1 MVISNPLGLGRARVW
16 TAAQLQGE
24 GGRDDE
30 TTLLGRHVAG
40 KPGLAT
46 AMSATVQAVTRG
58 AAAGVV
64 PESRADPDSLPF
76 RGRTAIRIVPDLGI
90 ASVFEPSRSWRD
102 EGPGERLL
110 LVRPAI
116 GRLQVTQGGSTV
128 ACCSRDALLVA
139 TSRDAVFDALGVD
152 RIDLLAIDRQRLTG
166 PLAALETGHIR
177 RIGRD
182 HPGLQTLTVYGASL
196 LRGLI
201 PVGAAGIADLVREHL
216 AQLLAYIVREP
227 GVAIS
232 APGPSRRDLRIQ
244 ALKAEVEQRLGRPDL
259 SLEAVAQA
267 QQISSRQVQAMF
279 QAEGETFS
287 GFVLARRLDRAMQRL
302 TDAEDARPVSAIAFD
317 VGFGDLS
324 YFNRTFRKRFG
335 LTPSQVRRSGGTID
349 HGHVRGRDR
358 AMDL

>member
-1 MVISNPLGLGRARVW
+1 
-16 TAAQLQGE
+16 
-24 GGRDDE
+24 
-30 TTLLGRHVAG
+30 
-40 KPGLAT
+40 
-46 AMSATVQAVTRG
+46 MSAAVQAATRG
-58 AAAGVV
+58 AAAGIV
-64 PESRADPDSLPF
+64 PETREDADSLPF

-116 GRLQVTQGGSTV
+116 GRLEVTQGGCKV

-139 TSRDAVFDALGVD
+139 TSRGALFDALGVD
-152 RIDLLAIDRQRLTG
+152 RIDLLAIDRERLIG

-201 PVGAAGIADLVREHL
+201 PVGAPGIADLVREHL
-216 AQLLAYIVREP
+216 AQLLAFIVREP
-227 GVAIS
+227 GPAIS

-302 TDAEDARPVSAIAFD
+302 KDAEDARPVSEIAFD

-335 LTPSQVRRSGGTID
+335 LTPSQVRRSGATID
-349 HGHVRGRDR
+349 RERFRERDF
-358 AMDL
+358 AMDR